1 MAVVIDCPS
10 CQRKLRLPAKKL
22 GQPLKCPACSHLF
35 TPPTGAP
42 ATNPAETAPAS
53 LLLSI
58 PPEPPP
64 TATPEATVSPPEPSP
79 SPPTDSPLAS
89 NGTAVAVVPAPPME
103 TTLQPVYVESS
114 WLLDTLFFRK
124 MITPLFIQLLFWGGL
139 LISIF
144 GGAAGIVLGL
154 FGSNHVDLTYV
165 SVGMFLL
172 LPGPILIRV
181 GCELLLVIFFI
192 YDTLM
197 EIKRNT
203 TPMVKPAEDSANPA
217 GINPPA
223 ESPQ

>member
-22 GQPLKCPACSHLF
+22 GHPLKCPACDHRF
-35 TPPTGAP
+35 TPPAGPPASSPAP
-42 ATNPAETAPAS
+42 DPATAPAAVAS
-53 LLLSI
+53 
-58 PPEPPP
+58 PAPP
-64 TATPEATVSPPEPSP
+64 TPSELPPAPTPEAPVAPAESTPT
-79 SPPTDSPLAS
+79 PPTDSPPAV
-89 NGTAVAVVPAPPME
+89 NGTAAAASPSPPVE

-139 LISIF
+139 LLSVF

-154 FGSNHVDLTYV
+154 FGANQVELKYV
-165 SVGMFLL
+165 LVGLFLL
-172 LPGPILIRV
+172 VPGPVLIRV
-181 GCELLLVIFFI
+181 ACELLLVIFYI

-203 TPMVKPAEDSANPA
+203 TPVEKPAESLAK
-217 GINPPA
+217 PA
-223 ESPQ
+223 E